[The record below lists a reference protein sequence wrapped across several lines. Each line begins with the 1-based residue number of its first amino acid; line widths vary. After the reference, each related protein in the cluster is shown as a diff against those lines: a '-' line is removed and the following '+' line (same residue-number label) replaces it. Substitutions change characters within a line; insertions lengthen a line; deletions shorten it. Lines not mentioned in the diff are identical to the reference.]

1 MHFTPT
7 DEQRQAREAFSR
19 FCETRIRPLTDPRV
33 DGVLDKAT
41 VLELLAMLAPYG
53 IGTGWIPEEAGGAGI
68 DFVTSGLLYEE
79 LNRVS
84 PEIAGICMINESAAL
99 FLHHIA
105 SPAVKERYLAG
116 LLEGRLIACTGFTEP
131 GVGSNLRAVT
141 TRASRNPDGS
151 WRIKGQKAFITN
163 GTLSDFL
170 IVLACTGEEG
180 ELSMFMVDRE
190 EHGYAAT
197 KIQTLGLNSW
207 GTAQIFLDDV
217 DVPAENL
224 LGNEGAGL
232 SQTLKLFQHSRC
244 FVALEAIGIAQAA
257 LDAAIDYAR
266 QREQFGKTIARH
278 QLVQAMIADMATEL
292 DAARLLAYRGLDL
305 VQQGVRCDAETA
317 MAKKYATEAAV
328 RITSNAIQIHG
339 NVGLSSSSPVE
350 RHFRNARMLTI
361 PEGTTQILQLVI
373 GRALLG
379 AGAFS

>member
-1 MHFTPT
+1 MQFVQTE
-7 DEQRQAREAFSR
+7 EQRLAREAFSR
-19 FCETRIRPLTDPRV
+19 FCETRIRPLTDPHV

-41 VLELLAMLAPYG
+41 VLELLSMLAPFG
-53 IGTGWIPEEAGGAGI
+53 IGNGWIPEEVGGAGI

-84 PEIAGICMINESAAL
+84 PEIAGICMINESTAL
-99 FLHHIA
+99 LLHHVG
-105 SPAVKERYLAG
+105 SPAMKERYLKG
-116 LLEGRLIACTGFTEP
+116 LLEGRLIACSGFTEP
-131 GVGSNLRAVT
+131 GVGSNVRAVT
-141 TRASRNPDGS
+141 TRASRRPDGG

-170 IVLACTGEEG
+170 VALARTGQEG

-217 DVPAENL
+217 DVPSDNL
-224 LGNEGAGL
+224 IGREGAGL

-257 LDAAIDYAR
+257 LDAAMDYAK
-266 QREQFGKTIARH
+266 QREQFGKSIARH

-305 VQQGVRCDAETA
+305 VERDVRCDAETA

-339 NVGLSSSSPVE
+339 NVGLSSSSAVE

-373 GRALLG
+373 GRTLLG
-379 AGAFS
+379 VSAFA